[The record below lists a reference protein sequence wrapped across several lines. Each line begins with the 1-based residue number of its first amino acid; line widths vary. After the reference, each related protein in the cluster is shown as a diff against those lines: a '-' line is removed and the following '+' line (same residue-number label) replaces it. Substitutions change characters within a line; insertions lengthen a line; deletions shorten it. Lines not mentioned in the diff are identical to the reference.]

1 MKKQIWNVCFVFSFF
16 RDDFLCEHGPRPS
29 QGMYSGGRSPSSYD
43 NEEPALMYIRF
54 DKKGYKI
61 MPPPATNM

>member
-1 MKKQIWNVCFVFSFF
+1 
-16 RDDFLCEHGPRPS
+16 
-29 QGMYSGGRSPSSYD
+29 MYSGGRSPSSYD

-61 MPPPATNM
+61 MPPPATEYVIEANGRHINQPEDLIS